1 MKITKAHIQIGILVI
16 GGLVVAT
23 LWLAKNAPTSTA
35 PRSIETTKPS
45 WVNASPASPP
55 PQPDNV
61 IRKPK
66 PKSVSPALVI
76 DAKAKQLIDRS
87 ETLALAKLDANI
99 AEQKARARKAT
110 RSEPSQERAGYVPAI
125 SVIDDYAP
133 PRTPSKPHSLKAI
146 DRFTLSGLFVDE
158 QEASAYLSFDG
169 GAPVRVHEGQ
179 SIQGVRIT
187 HINANGVRLMQGIQA
202 KVLEGGL

>member
-23 LWLAKNAPTSTA
+23 LWLAKNAPASTA

-45 WVNASPASPP
+45 VVNAGKVPP
-55 PQPDNV
+55 PDNV

-99 AEQKARARKAT
+99 AEQQARARKAT

-133 PRTPSKPHSLKAI
+133 PRTPSKPRSLKAI

-169 GAPVRVHEGQ
+169 GAPVRVREGQ